1 MRCYIEGGPMKFIL
15 IKMDLEKSNDGDR
28 DGLERLT
35 NLLKFSKLS
44 RLKRKLIKNLIIA

>member
-1 MRCYIEGGPMKFIL
+1 MRCFIEGGTDEVYFN
-15 IKMDLEKSNDGDR
+15 KMDLEKSNDGDR